1 MTRIAALDIGS
12 NSVLM
17 CVGEPL
23 EQGDFRVVY
32 ESARTTRLG
41 EGMERTG
48 RLSRSAIRRTVRT
61 LEECRRKAEILG
73 VAIARAVATSAV
85 REAEN
90 AESFLGPAEEAL
102 GFSVEVVSGE
112 REGQLT
118 FLGVA
123 GRGVDVPSLILDVGG
138 ASTELVLVTEG
149 KVERVESMPVGA
161 VRLKEDRPCSVAS
174 FPRIS

>member
-73 VAIARAVATSAV
+73 VAEGTSK
-85 REAEN
+85 
-90 AESFLGPAEEAL
+90 
-102 GFSVEVVSGE
+102 
-112 REGQLT
+112 
-118 FLGVA
+118 
-123 GRGVDVPSLILDVGG
+123 SLVHK
-138 ASTELVLVTEG
+138 A
-149 KVERVESMPVGA
+149 
-161 VRLKEDRPCSVAS
+161 RLKIRGYLGQDSSGARQ
-174 FPRIS
+174 